1 MDNSLT
7 NSQTSPWVTLV
18 AGGVAGAI
26 SRTTTAP
33 CDRLKV
39 IMQAREPGKNTSI
52 ASEFRAIQKESGF
65 RGFFKGNGTNVLK
78 IIPETAL
85 KFLIYDEIKKLICTD
100 LNSPST
106 GERLLS
112 GAASGFLTQTII
124 YPMEITKTRL
134 ALAQDGIYKG
144 IADCLRKI
152 QRTEGTKALYK
163 GWGASVLGI
172 MPYAA
177 IDLTIFNIL
186 RDKYIEKV
194 GRDPSTYTVLGC
206 GAMSSICGQVVSYP
220 FALIRTRLQSQG
232 LPGKPVLYHGLLDC
246 TRKTYMNEGVR
257 GFYRGILPNFM
268 KSVPAVAISYAVF
281 EKMKTVLKR

>member
-1 MDNSLT
+1 
-7 NSQTSPWVTLV
+7 
-18 AGGVAGAI
+18 
-26 SRTTTAP
+26 
-33 CDRLKV
+33 
-39 IMQAREPGKNTSI
+39 MQAREPGQNTSI
-52 ASEFRAIQKESGF
+52 AAEFKAIHMESGVK
-65 RGFFKGNGTNVLK
+65 GFFKGNGTNVLK

-112 GAASGFLTQTII
+112 GAASGFLTQSII

-144 IADCLRKI
+144 IADCLLKI
-152 QRTEGTKALYK
+152 QRTEGTMALYK

-186 RDKYIEKV
+186 RDMYIERV

-206 GAMSSICGQVVSYP
+206 GALSSICGQVVSYP

-246 TRKTYMNEGVR
+246 TRKTYMNEGLR

-281 EKMKTVLKR
+281 EKMKNVLKR